1 MKTMLFLMILY
12 IMHKIGGGVI
22 VHDIQYFLPKKLCFW

>member
-12 IMHKIGGGVI
+12 IMHKIGGVI
-22 VHDIQYFLPKKLCFW
+22 VHDVQYFLPKKLCFW